1 MARNTAS
8 TSRGNGSLQNSD
20 VSDEVVSQVGKA
32 VVQIVKLRQSLEENM
47 ATAHTDEERQ
57 TLTEQVET
65 AAVHAIGEQGLTVAE
80 YNDVIAAAQS
90 DPDLEERVLVAW
102 RAV

>member
-8 TSRGNGSLQNSD
+8 TSRGNGSLQSSD

-32 VVQIVKLRQSLEENM
+32 VVQIVKLRQTLEENM
-47 ATAHTDEERQ
+47 ATVQTAEERQ

-80 YNDVIAAAQS
+80 YNDVISAAQS
-90 DPDLEERVLVAW
+90 DSELEERVLTAC
-102 RAV
+102 RAA